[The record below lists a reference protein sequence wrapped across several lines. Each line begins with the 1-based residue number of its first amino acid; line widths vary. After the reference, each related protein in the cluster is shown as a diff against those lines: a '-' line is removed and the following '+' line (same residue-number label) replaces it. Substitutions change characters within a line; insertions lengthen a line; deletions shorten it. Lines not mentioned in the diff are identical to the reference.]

1 MLKLIVSF
9 SRPPALCLLPPAS
22 KPQLKD
28 AVKSQILKIACEKM
42 PLPGEELARFST
54 NHEQMGKSSE

>member
-28 AVKSQILKIACEKM
+28 AVKSQGITVLWRGWIELHILSE
-42 PLPGEELARFST
+42 GWELHQT
-54 NHEQMGKSSE
+54 YN